1 MNVLFIVVLSI
12 LNLYTLEL
20 KFTFLRW
27 NGKQEI
33 QVYFAY
39 WHINNTDM

>member
-12 LNLYTLEL
+12 LNLYTLEF

-27 NGKQEI
+27 SGKQEI